1 MTMPKIM
8 GTSLEQH
15 RTEVRTRLF
24 EALATLLR
32 QQPLESISIAQI
44 AAESAGLAHTAIYNH
59 FPDKESIVVEF
70 ATSETRRFL
79 ESLARAIDARGT
91 ATERLRTYV
100 RYHIAS
106 RDSYH
111 LDLGHQLRTSLSAE
125 ALLEM
130 RTHILAAQEA
140 VASIIRDG
148 IASGEFAAMGEQ
160 SAVSLVN
167 SCLQAPQ
174 VSGEEIEA
182 FVLRAISVA

>member
-1 MTMPKIM
+1 MPKIM

-44 AAESAGLAHTAIYNH
+44 AAEAEVGRTAIYNH

>member
-1 MTMPKIM
+1 M

-44 AAESAGLAHTAIYNH
+44 AVEADVGRTAIYNH
-59 FPDKESIVVEF
+59 FPDKEAIVVEF
-70 ATSETRRFL
+70 ATSETSRFL
-79 ESLARAIDARGT
+79 ASLAQAVDSQGSAS
-91 ATERLRTYV
+91 ERLRTYV
-100 RYHIAS
+100 RYHTAS

-125 ALLEM
+125 ALQEM

-140 VASIIRDG
+140 VASIIREG
-148 IASGEFAAMGEQ
+148 IAAGDFAAIDEQ
-160 SAVSLVN
+160 SAVSLVH
-167 SCLQAPQ
+167 SCLQAPH

-182 FVLRAISVA
+182 FVLRAISVT